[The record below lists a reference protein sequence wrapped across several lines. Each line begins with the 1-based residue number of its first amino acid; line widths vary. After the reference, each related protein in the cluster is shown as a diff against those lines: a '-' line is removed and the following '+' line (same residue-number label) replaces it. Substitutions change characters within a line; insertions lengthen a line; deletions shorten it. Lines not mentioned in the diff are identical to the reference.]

1 MELLELRFGYIREIF
16 LTNNMLFP
24 KKVKYRKWQTM
35 RKNPLKIG
43 VATRGVTVAFGSYGL
58 KALGHARIRSNQIES
73 ARKVLS
79 RSVGKSGR
87 FWIRIFPD
95 MPYTSKP
102 AEVKLGKGKGDLQG
116 YVAPV
121 LAGRIIFEV
130 EGTTE
135 AVAKEALR
143 KAGTKLPVKTKIVAR
158 Q

>member
-1 MELLELRFGYIREIF
+1 
-16 LTNNMLFP
+16 MLFP

-35 RKNPLKIG
+35 RRNPKRVG
-43 VATRGVTVAFGSYGL
+43 VATRGVTVAFGSHGL
-58 KALGHARIRSNQIES
+58 KAMGPARIRSNQIEA

-79 RSVGKSGR
+79 RSVGKTGR
-87 FWIRIFPD
+87 LWIRIFPD

-121 LAGRIIFEV
+121 LAGRVIFEV
-130 EGTTE
+130 DGVTE
-135 AVAKEALR
+135 EVAKEALR
-143 KAGTKLPVKTKIVAR
+143 KAGTKLPIKTKVVSR